1 MVLKIHSEK
10 IPVKTSKRIELVNI
24 TEEVRKIVRKTE
36 VKHGFVNI
44 FCSHTTM
51 GLYINEDEPNLRRD
65 VEDFMEKLAPV
76 NAPYQHNRMD
86 NNAHA
91 HLRAILLGHA
101 ITIPVIDGELE
112 LGTWQSIFC
121 AEFDGPRRR
130 SVTVQVV
137 GE

>member
-1 MVLKIHSEK
+1 MAVKIYSK
-10 IPVKTSKRIELVNI
+10 RIPVKTRRRIELVNV
-24 TEEVRKIVRKTE
+24 TEEVKRVVRE
-36 VKHGFVNI
+36 AGVKHGFVNV

-76 NAPYQHNRMD
+76 DAPYQHNKID

-91 HLRAILLGHA
+91 HLRSITLGHS
-101 ITIPVIDGELE
+101 ITIPVVNGELE

-130 SVTVQVV
+130 SITVQVV

>member
-1 MVLKIHSEK
+1 MKVNTYNLS
-10 IPVKTSKRIELVNI
+10 VKTSKRIELVNI
-24 TEEVRKIVRKTE
+24 TKSVND
-36 VKHGFVNI
+36 FVNKSGI
-44 FCSHTTM
+44 KNGIVNIYIGHTTM

-65 VEDFMEKLAPV
+65 VENFLEKLAPV
-76 NAPYQHNRMD
+76 EDEYEHNKID

-91 HLRAILLGHA
+91 HLRNIILSPFL
-101 ITIPVIDGELE
+101 TIPVVNGELA

-130 SVTVQVV
+130 NVIIQVI

>member
-1 MVLKIHSEK
+1 MALRIYSEQ
-10 IPVKTSKRIELVNI
+10 IQVKTNRRVELVNI
-24 TEEVRKIVRKTE
+24 TREVRQVVERTGVR
-36 VKHGFVNI
+36 HGIVNI
-44 FCSHTTM
+44 FSGHTTM

-65 VEDFMEKLAPV
+65 VESFMEKLAPV
-76 NAPYQHNRMD
+76 SGVYEHNKID

-91 HLRAILLGHA
+91 HLRSILLGPSLA
-101 ITIPVIDGELE
+101 IPIVDRELA

-130 SVTVQVV
+130 TVTVQVV